1 MIDEAAKQILVQLEA
16 LEGGDRNLHDFPHGA
31 AAVGVVAS
39 ARLSER

>member
-1 MIDEAAKQILVQLEA
+1 MIDEAVKQILVQLEA

-31 AAVGVVAS
+31 AVGVVAS